1 MINLKVFM
9 KKITTLF
16 NILVFNSFVIVAI
29 LISFQVHAQV
39 VSTFVGTGS
48 SGSSNGTGTSASFK
62 GTVGL
67 SVDASGNIYVADRET
82 HLIRKITPAG
92 VVSTFAGSG
101 NAGSANGT
109 GTSASFS
116 KPHDI
121 AIDQSGNVYVADHD
135 NHLIRK
141 ITSAGVVS
149 TFAGSGSSGSANG
162 TGTSASFNGPSGI
175 AIGPNGNIF
184 VTDKG
189 NHLIRKITSAGV
201 VSTFAGSGSPGSAN
215 GTGTSAS
222 FRTPYNLNCDLSGNV
237 YVADHDNHLIRKITS
252 AGVVSTFAGS
262 GNAGSA
268 NGTGTSASFNNPR
281 DIDFDAS
288 GNIYVCDKTNHL
300 IRKITSAG
308 VVSTYAGSGSTGSTN
323 GTGTS
328 ASFNT
333 PAGLVFDADDN
344 LYISDYHNFL
354 IRKILPQT
362 QLGNDIDG
370 ETAGDEFG
378 GSVSLSKDGTYM
390 VVGAMYNDGNGT
402 DAGHVRVYEYSS
414 GSWSQLGSD
423 IDGEAAGD
431 RSGLSTTIS
440 DNGTIV
446 AIGARLNDGG
456 GSNFGHVRVYE
467 YSSGSW
473 SQLGS
478 DIDGE
483 AINDYSGESVSLS
496 GDGSVVAI
504 SALNNDGNGTNAG
517 HVRVYEYSS
526 GSWSQL
532 GSDID
537 GEAAYD
543 KSGTAVS
550 LSNNGTLVA
559 IGAYYNDGNGSSSGH
574 VRVYEYSSGSWS
586 QLGSDI
592 DGEAANDQSGK
603 SVSLSSDGTKVAIG
617 AIRNDGNG
625 SDAGHVRVY
634 QYSSGSWSQLGSD
647 IDGEAA
653 GDYFGAAVSLS
664 DDGTILAV
672 GAIYNDGTGTNAGQ
686 ARIYKYSGSSW
697 SQLGADI
704 DGEAADDFFGKAVS
718 LSGDGTKL
726 AIGAN
731 RNSGNGINAG
741 SIRTYNISASLPVDL
756 TYFDA
761 RAMDD
766 HRASL
771 HWATASE
778 INNSHFEIERSY
790 DGRTFEMIDQVSGNG
805 NSQHQIEYTFV
816 DKSISLIQNTI
827 FYRLKQV
834 DFDGMFEYSDIRVV
848 RFDELGRGIHF
859 SAYPNPMTNELSVMV
874 SLSEGEAYQIEV
886 TDLHGEKVHHENH
899 TFTNGIHK
907 LNTSEW
913 NCGMYILQVA
923 TDKGSKYVK
932 VMKE

>member
-1 MINLKVFM
+1 M
-9 KKITTLF
+9 KKITTLS
-16 NILVFNSFVIVAI
+16 NVLVFNSFVIIAV

-48 SGSSNGTGTSASFK
+48 SGNSNGTGTSASFN

-67 SVDASGNIYVADRET
+67 SVDASGNIYVADREN

-101 NAGSANGT
+101 SAGSANGT
-109 GTSASFS
+109 GTSASFR

-149 TFAGSGSSGSANG
+149 TFAGSGS
-162 TGTSASFNGPSGI
+162 
-175 AIGPNGNIF
+175 
-184 VTDKG
+184 
-189 NHLIRKITSAGV
+189 
-201 VSTFAGSGSPGSAN
+201 
-215 GTGTSAS
+215 
-222 FRTPYNLNCDLSGNV
+222 
-237 YVADHDNHLIRKITS
+237 
-252 AGVVSTFAGS
+252 
-262 GNAGSA
+262 AGSA

-378 GSVSLSKDGTYM
+378 GSVSVSKNGKYM
-390 VVGAMYNDGNGT
+390 VVGAMYNDGNGSGS
-402 DAGHVRVYEYSS
+402 GHVRVYEYSS

-423 IDGEAAGD
+423 IDGETAGD
-431 RSGLSTTIS
+431 RSGSSTAIS

-483 AINDYSGESVSLS
+483 AIDDFSGESVSLS

-504 SALNNDGNGTNAG
+504 SSLTNDGNGSNSG

-550 LSNNGTLVA
+550 LSNNGTVVA
-559 IGAYYNDGNGSSSGH
+559 IGAYYNDGNGSNSGH

-625 SDAGHVRVY
+625 NDAGHVRVY
-634 QYSSGSWSQLGSD
+634 QYSSVSWSQLGSD

-653 GDYFGAAVSLS
+653 DDYFGAAVSLS

-672 GAIYNDGTGTNAGQ
+672 GAIYNDGNGTNAGQ

-704 DGEAADDFFGKAVS
+704 DGEAAGDYFGKAVS

-726 AIGAN
+726 GIGAN
-731 RNSGNGINAG
+731 RNSGNGTNAG

-756 TYFDA
+756 VYFDVHA
-761 RAMDD
+761 SNN
-766 HRASL
+766 HSSSL

-790 DGRTFEMIDQVSGNG
+790 DGKTFESVGEVTGNG
-805 NSQHQIEYTFV
+805 NSQHQIVYSYLDEG
-816 DKSISLIQNTI
+816 IRLMENTV

-834 DFDGMFEYSDIRVV
+834 DFDGTSEYSDIRVV
-848 RFDELGRGIHF
+848 RFDELGNGIHL
-859 SAYPNPMTNELSVMV
+859 SAYPNPMTNELSLIV
-874 SLSEGEAYQIEV
+874 SLSKGEAYQIGV
-886 TDLHGEKVHHENH
+886 TNLQGSKVHHENH
-899 TFTNGIHK
+899 IFTNGIHK

-913 NCGMYILQVA
+913 NSGMYILQVA
-923 TDKGSKYVK
+923 SDQGTKHVK
-932 VMKE
+932 VIKK

>member
-1 MINLKVFM
+1 M

-16 NILVFNSFVIVAI
+16 NVLVFNSFVIVAV

-39 VSTFVGTGS
+39 VSTFVGAGS
-48 SGSSNGTGTSASFK
+48 SGNSNGTGTSASFK

-67 SVDASGNIYVADRET
+67 SVDASGNIYVADRENN
-82 HLIRKITPAG
+82 LIRKITPAG

-101 NAGSANGT
+101 SAGSANGT
-109 GTSASFS
+109 GTSASFR

-149 TFAGSGSSGSANG
+149 TFAGSGSAGSANG

-175 AIGPNGNIF
+175 AIGPNGNIY

-189 NHLIRKITSAGV
+189 NNLIRKITSAGV
-201 VSTFAGSGSPGSAN
+201 VSTFAGSGSAGSAN

-222 FRTPYNLNCDLSGNV
+222 FRNPYNLNCDLSGNV

-252 AGVVSTFAGS
+252 AGVVSTFAGNGS
-262 GNAGSA
+262 AGSA

-288 GNIYVCDKTNHL
+288 GNIFVCDKTNHL

-354 IRKILPQT
+354 IRKIMPQT

-390 VVGAMYNDGNGT
+390 VVGAMYNGGNGA

-423 IDGEAAGD
+423 IDGETAGD
-431 RSGLSTTIS
+431 RSGSSTAIS

-446 AIGARLNDGG
+446 AIGAKSNDGG

-496 GDGSVVAI
+496 GDGSIVAI
-504 SALNNDGNGTNAG
+504 SSLTNDGNGTDAG
-517 HVRVYEYSS
+517 HVRIYKYSS

-550 LSNNGTLVA
+550 LSNNGTVVA

-603 SVSLSSDGTKVAIG
+603 SVSLSSDGTTVAIG

-625 SDAGHVRVY
+625 NDAGHVRVY

-686 ARIYKYSGSSW
+686 ARIYKYSVSSW

-704 DGEAADDFFGKAVS
+704 DGEAAGDFFGKAVS

-726 AIGAN
+726 GIGAN
-731 RNSGNGINAG
+731 RNSGNGTYAG

-756 TYFDA
+756 VYFDVHA
-761 RAMDD
+761 SNN
-766 HRASL
+766 HSSSL

-790 DGRTFEMIDQVSGNG
+790 DARTFESVGEVAGNG
-805 NSQHQIEYTFV
+805 NSQHLIEYTFV
-816 DKSISLIQNTI
+816 DESISLIQNTV

-834 DFDGMFEYSDIRVV
+834 DFDGTSEYSDIRVV
-848 RFDELGRGIHF
+848 HFDEMGNGIHL
-859 SAYPNPMTNELSVMV
+859 SAYPNPMTNELSLIV
-874 SLSEGEAYQIEV
+874 SLSKGEAYQIGV
-886 TDLHGEKVHHENH
+886 TNLQGSKVHHENH

-913 NCGMYILQVA
+913 NSGMYILQVA
-923 TDKGSKYVK
+923 TNQGTQHIK
-932 VMKE
+932 VMKK

>member
-1 MINLKVFM
+1 M
-9 KKITTLF
+9 KKITSLF
-16 NILVFNSFVIVAI
+16 KVLVFNSFVIIAI

-39 VSTFVGTGS
+39 VSTFVGAGS
-48 SGSSNGTGTSASFK
+48 SGNSNGTGTSASFN

-67 SVDASGNIYVADRET
+67 SVDASGNIYVADREN

-101 NAGSANGT
+101 SSGSANGT

-121 AIDQSGNVYVADHD
+121 AIDQSGNVYVADYD

-149 TFAGSGSSGSANG
+149 TFAGSGSAGSANG
-162 TGTSASFNGPSGI
+162 TGTSASFNDPSGI
-175 AIGPNGNIF
+175 AIGPNGNIY

-189 NHLIRKITSAGV
+189 NNLIRKITSAGV
-201 VSTFAGSGSPGSAN
+201 VSTFAGSGSAGSAN

-262 GNAGSA
+262 GSAGSA

-308 VVSTYAGSGSTGSTN
+308 VVSTYAGSGSSGSTN

-333 PAGLVFDADDN
+333 PAGLVFDGDDN
-344 LYISDYHNFL
+344 LYISDYTNFL
-354 IRKILPQT
+354 IRKIMPQT

-378 GSVSLSKDGTYM
+378 GSVSLSKDGKYM
-390 VVGAMYNDGNGT
+390 AVGAMYNDGNGSSS
-402 DAGHVRVYEYSS
+402 GHVRVYEYSS

-423 IDGEAAGD
+423 IDGETAGD
-431 RSGLSTTIS
+431 RSGSSTAIS

-456 GSNFGHVRVYE
+456 GSN
-467 YSSGSW
+467 S
-473 SQLGS
+473 
-478 DIDGE
+478 
-483 AINDYSGESVSLS
+483 
-496 GDGSVVAI
+496 
-504 SALNNDGNGTNAG
+504 G

-550 LSNNGTLVA
+550 LSNNGTVVA
-559 IGAYYNDGNGSSSGH
+559 IGAYYNDGNGSNSGH

-592 DGEAANDQSGK
+592 NGEAANDQSGK

-625 SDAGHVRVY
+625 NDAGHVRVY

-704 DGEAADDFFGKAVS
+704 DGEAAGDFFGKAVS

-726 AIGAN
+726 GIGAN
-731 RNSGNGINAG
+731 RNSGNGTNAG

-761 RAMDD
+761 HAMDD

-790 DGRTFEMIDQVSGNG
+790 DARTFESVGEVAGNG
-805 NSQHQIEYTFV
+805 NSQHLIEYTFV
-816 DKSISLIQNTI
+816 DESISLIQNTV

-834 DFDGMFEYSDIRVV
+834 DFDGAFEYSDIRVV
-848 RFDELGRGIHF
+848 RFDESGRGIHF
-859 SAYPNPMTNELSVMV
+859 SAYPNPMTNEISVMV
-874 SLSEGEAYQIEV
+874 ILSEGEAYKIEV
-886 TDLHGEKVHHENH
+886 TDFQGAKVHHENH

>member
-1 MINLKVFM
+1 MLLM

-16 NILVFNSFVIVAI
+16 NVLVFNSFAI
-29 LISFQVHAQV
+29 IAVLISFQVHAQV
-39 VSTFVGTGS
+39 VSTFVGAGS
-48 SGSSNGTGTSASFK
+48 SGNSNGTGTSASFN

-67 SVDASGNIYVADRET
+67 SVDASGNIYVADREN

-101 NAGSANGT
+101 SAGSVNGT
-109 GTSASFS
+109 GTSASFR

-149 TFAGSGSSGSANG
+149 TFAGSGSAGSANG
-162 TGTSASFNGPSGI
+162 TGTSASFNSPSGI
-175 AIGPNGNIF
+175 AIGPNGNIY

-189 NHLIRKITSAGV
+189 NNLIRKITSAGV
-201 VSTFAGSGSPGSAN
+201 VSTFAGSGSAGSAN

-222 FRTPYNLNCDLSGNV
+222 FRNPYNLNCDLSGNV

-262 GNAGSA
+262 GSAGSA

-378 GSVSLSKDGTYM
+378 GSVSVSKNGKYM
-390 VVGAMYNDGNGT
+390 VVGAMYNDGNGSNS
-402 DAGHVRVYEYSS
+402 GHVRVYEYSS

-423 IDGEAAGD
+423 IDGETAGD
-431 RSGLSTTIS
+431 RSGSSTAIS

-446 AIGARLNDGG
+446 AIGAKLNDGG

-496 GDGSVVAI
+496 GDGSVIAI
-504 SALNNDGNGTNAG
+504 SALSNDGNGTDAG

-543 KSGTAVS
+543 KFGTAVS
-550 LSNNGTLVA
+550 LSNNGTAVA
-559 IGAYYNDGNGSSSGH
+559 IGAYYNDGNGSNSGH

-617 AIRNDGNG
+617 ANRNDGNG
-625 SDAGHVRVY
+625 TDAGHVRVY
-634 QYSSGSWSQLGSD
+634 EYSSGSWSQLGSD

-653 GDYFGAAVSLS
+653 GDYFGSAVSLS

-672 GAIYNDGTGTNAGQ
+672 GAIFNDGTGTNAGQ
-686 ARIYKYSGSSW
+686 ARIYRYSGSSW
-697 SQLGADI
+697 SQLGSDI
-704 DGEAADDFFGKAVS
+704 DGEAAGDLFGKAVS

-731 RNSGNGINAG
+731 KNSGNGTYAG
-741 SIRTYNISASLPVDL
+741 SVRTYNISASLPVDL
-756 TYFDA
+756 IHFDVQT
-761 RAMDD
+761 
-766 HRASL
+766 SNNLSSIL

-790 DGRTFEMIDQVSGNG
+790 DAITFESVGEVAGNG
-805 NSQHQIEYTFV
+805 NSQHLIEYTFV
-816 DKSISLIQNTI
+816 DESISLIQNTV

-834 DFDGMFEYSDIRVV
+834 DFDGAFEYSDIRVV
-848 RFDELGRGIHF
+848 RFDRRADRPETA
-859 SAYPNPMTNELSVMV
+859 AYPNPFNQEVTIRVNANEPYTIQVTDINGLVVLSVDHTENRNHRLDV
-874 SLSEGEAYQIEV
+874 SEYTAGVYIIKV
-886 TDLHGEKVHHENH
+886 TSAQGTKHLK
-899 TFTNGIHK
+899 IIK
-907 LNTSEW
+907 
-913 NCGMYILQVA
+913 Q
-923 TDKGSKYVK
+923 
-932 VMKE
+932 

>member
-1 MINLKVFM
+1 M

-16 NILVFNSFVIVAI
+16 NVLVFNSFVIVAI

-39 VSTFVGTGS
+39 VSTFVGAGS
-48 SGSSNGTGTSASFK
+48 SGSSNGTGTSASFN
-62 GTVGL
+62 GPVGL
-67 SVDASGNIYVADRET
+67 SVDASGNIYVADREN

-101 NAGSANGT
+101 SAGSANGT
-109 GTSASFS
+109 GTSASFR

-175 AIGPNGNIF
+175 AIGPNGNIY

-201 VSTFAGSGSPGSAN
+201 VSTFAGSGSAGSAN

-262 GNAGSA
+262 GSAGSA

-288 GNIYVCDKTNHL
+288 GNIYVCDKTNQL

-323 GTGTS
+323 ATGTS

-344 LYISDYHNFL
+344 LYISDYYNFL
-354 IRKILPQT
+354 IRKIMPQT

-378 GSVSLSKDGTYM
+378 GSVSLSKDGKYM
-390 VVGAMYNDGNGT
+390 VVGAMYNDGNGSSS
-402 DAGHVRVYEYSS
+402 GHVRVYEYSS

-423 IDGEAAGD
+423 IDGETAGD
-431 RSGLSTTIS
+431 RSGSSTAIS
-440 DNGTIV
+440 DNGTRV

-496 GDGSVVAI
+496 GDGSIVAI
-504 SALNNDGNGTNAG
+504 SALTNDGNGTDAG
-517 HVRVYEYSS
+517 HVRVYQYSS

-550 LSNNGTLVA
+550 LSNNGTVVA

-625 SDAGHVRVY
+625 NDAGHVRVY

-704 DGEAADDFFGKAVS
+704 DGEAAGDFFGTAVS
-718 LSGDGTKL
+718 VSGDGTKL
-726 AIGAN
+726 AVGAN
-731 RNSGNGINAG
+731 RNGGNGTYAG
-741 SIRTYNISASLPVDL
+741 SVRTYNISAALPVDL

-761 RAMDD
+761 RVIDD

-771 HWATASE
+771 QWATASE

-790 DGRTFEMIDQVSGNG
+790 DGRAFETVGEVAGNG
-805 NSQHQIEYTFV
+805 NSQHQITYRYLDET
-816 DKSISLIQNTI
+816 ISPTENNV

-834 DFDGMFEYSDIRVV
+834 DFDGAFEYSDIRVV
-848 RFDELGRGIHF
+848 RFDALGNHLNLV
-859 SAYPNPMTNELSVMV
+859 AYPNPITDDLTLMVGLSQ
-874 SLSEGEAYQIEV
+874 GENYNIQAVDMQGTRVFE
-886 TDLHGEKVHHENH
+886 ENY
-899 TFTNGIHK
+899 TFTNGIHRI
-907 LNTSEW
+907 NTAQWAS
-913 NCGMYILQVA
+913 GMYILKVA
-923 TDKGSKYVK
+923 SEQGSEHIK
-932 VMKE
+932 VMKK